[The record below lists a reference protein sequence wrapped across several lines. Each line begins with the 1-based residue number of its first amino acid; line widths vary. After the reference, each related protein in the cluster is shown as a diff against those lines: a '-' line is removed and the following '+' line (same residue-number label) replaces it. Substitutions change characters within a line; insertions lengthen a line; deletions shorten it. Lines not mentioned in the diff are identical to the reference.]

1 MFDPA
6 LSKAWKDACRV
17 LFGQEIGELSDYSDW
32 LAEMVDA
39 PIVKKSSISGK
50 EVIHSRADYSESAR
64 SISLEEIDIGK
75 KFEPLN
81 INEIKD
87 IDSIIEA
94 IQDRIFYTGNIILG
108 NSKEVQKSSNINDSF
123 YVYNTTLSGNS
134 KYMAFCTLARLDSY
148 GFGGNA
154 FSQCD
159 FCIKCHEL
167 TRVKRSFELWM
178 SQDCSDCYYSHGLKN
193 SSNCF
198 FCFNLDNAR
207 YTIGNLQLPPDKY
220 TELKTKLVSE
230 MLDELKREKRVPSLT
245 EIVQDCEGKILL
257 PPSTSKVAVKQP
269 VDQKKIDG
277 EFVKTFEILFKKRPS
292 KNIDEYAP
300 WLSRH
305 VRGFERCKSA
315 ASGSDVFLAR
325 YGNYCDLP
333 KNRLLT
339 LDEAKGIGQT
349 LKLTAEE
356 VNGISFKNIGKTIG
370 KIAFFNTDIQDG
382 QNANNFE
389 CTITIDAFNCHRSV
403 CSVYS
408 KFCAYSFWPRSSQH
422 IFGGDTVFDSAF
434 CINSY
439 NSVNLQRCVEMD
451 GCNSCSDSYFCHNCE
466 NLQNSMFCFN
476 TKNKRYAIGNAELER
491 ENYTKIKEG
500 ILEQICQELEKSG
513 KSKYDIFSLG

>member
-198 FCFNLDNAR
+198 F
-207 YTIGNLQLPPDKY
+207 
-220 TELKTKLVSE
+220 
-230 MLDELKREKRVPSLT
+230 
-245 EIVQDCEGKILL
+245 
-257 PPSTSKVAVKQP
+257 
-269 VDQKKIDG
+269 
-277 EFVKTFEILFKKRPS
+277 
-292 KNIDEYAP
+292 
-300 WLSRH
+300 
-305 VRGFERCKSA
+305 
-315 ASGSDVFLAR
+315 
-325 YGNYCDLP
+325 
-333 KNRLLT
+333 
-339 LDEAKGIGQT
+339 
-349 LKLTAEE
+349 
-356 VNGISFKNIGKTIG
+356 
-370 KIAFFNTDIQDG
+370 
-382 QNANNFE
+382 
-389 CTITIDAFNCHRSV
+389 
-403 CSVYS
+403 
-408 KFCAYSFWPRSSQH
+408 
-422 IFGGDTVFDSAF
+422 
-434 CINSY
+434 
-439 NSVNLQRCVEMD
+439 
-451 GCNSCSDSYFCHNCE
+451 
-466 NLQNSMFCFN
+466 
-476 TKNKRYAIGNAELER
+476 
-491 ENYTKIKEG
+491 
-500 ILEQICQELEKSG
+500 
-513 KSKYDIFSLG
+513 